1 MKKPT
6 AKPLDFN
13 LDIINKSK
21 RKVTPKQAVKLLKE
35 HGTIVTK
42 AEAEQIIDWMYKFG
56 KLAVD
61 TYIKI

>member
-1 MKKPT
+1 MKKLS
-6 AKPLDFN
+6 AKLPDFN
-13 LDIINKSK
+13 WDIINKGK

-35 HGTIVTK
+35 HGTVVTE
-42 AEAEQIIDWMYKFG
+42 AEAELIIDWMYKFG